1 VISEEKLKA
10 NRENAQKSTGPTSA
24 LGKQRSS
31 LNACRHGLT
40 GQTVVMPD
48 EDMKAFE
55 AFIKEM
61 VESLHVADAI
71 ERQLAVTWASCQWRI
86 NRAVAIEEN
95 LLTMGNIIGAA
106 DNFQLEHPQVH
117 NAMCSVKTYRTD
129 SQEFSRIAL
138 YTQRLVNQSEKILR
152 QLKELQ
158 AERKHRQ
165 HKEMNDVVEIYK
177 LHREQGLA
185 FDPMA
190 HGFVLTIADVE
201 AHLRR
206 LQLKNPDFIAQEAAR
221 NRKKSA

>member
-1 VISEEKLKA
+1 MISEEKLKA

-55 AFIKEM
+55 AFMKEM
-61 VESLHVADAI
+61 VDSLHVADPI

-86 NRAVAIEEN
+86 NRATAIEEN

-106 DNFQLEHPQVH
+106 DNFQLEHAQVH
-117 NAMCSVKTYRTD
+117 NAMCNVKTFRDD
-129 SQEFSRIAL
+129 SQQFSRIAL
-138 YTQRLVNQSEKILR
+138 YSQRLVNQAEKVLK
-152 QLKELQ
+152 QLKHLQ
-158 AERKHRQ
+158 AERLYRQ
-165 HKEMNDVVEIYK
+165 QKEMTEAVNIYK
-177 LHREQGLA
+177 RHREQGLT
-185 FDPMA
+185 FDPKA
-190 HGFVLTIADVE
+190 CGFVSTIADIE
-201 AHLRR
+201 TYLHR
-206 LQLKNPDFIAQEAAR
+206 QNLKDPDFIAQEAAR